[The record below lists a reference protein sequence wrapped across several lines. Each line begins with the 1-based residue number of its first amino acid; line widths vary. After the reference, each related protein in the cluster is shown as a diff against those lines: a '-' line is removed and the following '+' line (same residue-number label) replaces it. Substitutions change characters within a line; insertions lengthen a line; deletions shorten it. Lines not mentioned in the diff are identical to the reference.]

1 MKNLFFLLAFTFL
14 ATVNSNAGNNFSNL
28 PVNLDNFYSIKGTV
42 PSGILPTS
50 SKIIDIIDCEM
61 VVKLKI
67 EIVGVSGEITCTGT
81 GHAVTAGDACN
92 QALAAVVDC
101 VNKAKAQFGL

>member
-1 MKNLFFLLAFTFL
+1 
-14 ATVNSNAGNNFSNL
+14 
-28 PVNLDNFYSIKGTV
+28 
-42 PSGILPTS
+42 
-50 SKIIDIIDCEM
+50 M